1 MERLTD
7 PGYIPERVVANMSNE
22 QLSSIYKKLCC
33 YENVG
38 IESNQICEIMAHN
51 TALIERL
58 ADYEEAEEKGLSII
72 LPCQIG
78 DYVYWL
84 DRGNRKIITK
94 KVQEIN
100 VYIGRNTFSKQIIF
114 ETAGSCFSR
123 EFGRNAFLN
132 KNEAENALEAYL
144 NREIT

>member
-7 PGYIPERVVANMSNE
+7 PGYIPERVVANMGNE
-22 QLSSIYKKLCC
+22 QLSNIYKKLCS
-33 YENVG
+33 YESTG
-38 IESNQICEIMAHN
+38 IDPNQICEIMAHN

-114 ETAGSCFSR
+114 ETAGTCFSR
-123 EFGRNAFLN
+123 EFGTNAFLN
-132 KNEAENALEAYL
+132 KNEAEKALEAHL
-144 NREIT
+144 NRKIT